1 MCMCVY
7 RGVCL
12 REVGV
17 SLLGGEE
24 GLIEDDDVGRAK
36 RCTVEV
42 GKSGSNEST

>member
-1 MCMCVY
+1 VYVCIQGCMFEGGGCEFI
-7 RGVCL
+7 G
-12 REVGV
+12 
-17 SLLGGEE
+17 GGEE